1 MDEIIIVLAIEQLGI
16 KLHQVKDKVYYQS
29 FPSKHRLGES
39 QPESRTSISVSSEVQ
54 NIH

>member
-16 KLHQVKDKVYYQS
+16 ELHQVKDKVYGQS
-29 FPSKHRLGES
+29 FPSKQRLGGSQSES
-39 QPESRTSISVSSEVQ
+39 TASVSMSSEVQ